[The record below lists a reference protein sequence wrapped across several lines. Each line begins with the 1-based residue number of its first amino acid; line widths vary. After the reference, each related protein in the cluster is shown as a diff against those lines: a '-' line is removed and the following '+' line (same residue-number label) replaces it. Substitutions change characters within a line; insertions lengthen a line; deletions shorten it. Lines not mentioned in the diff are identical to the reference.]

1 MTRSTTKK
9 LTKPLD
15 EPEREFH
22 RPRRAAWRQQQN
34 ESLAIVGRNSSITKR
49 LLLIT
54 LELNHYSLPKPYG
67 NTLFLV
73 LPATTNPL
81 KALFPGLDQTGP
93 PPWDTK
99 MALGCLK
106 RACMQ
111 ISYLEASHREIE
123 LRKPYLICDIY
134 GGAYKADKCDQNNPT
149 KQVCL
154 SGRDI
159 YDDPSLLRF
168 CPNDDV
174 PRYFRAIIS

>member
-49 LLLIT
+49 LLQIT
-54 LELNHYSLPKPYG
+54 FELMVPLG
-67 NTLFLV
+67 TRLGR
-73 LPATTNPL
+73 ATTNPL

-99 MALGCLK
+99 MALGTD
-106 RACMQ
+106 
-111 ISYLEASHREIE
+111 IS
-123 LRKPYLICDIY
+123 
-134 GGAYKADKCDQNNPT
+134 
-149 KQVCL
+149 
-154 SGRDI
+154 
-159 YDDPSLLRF
+159 
-168 CPNDDV
+168 
-174 PRYFRAIIS
+174 